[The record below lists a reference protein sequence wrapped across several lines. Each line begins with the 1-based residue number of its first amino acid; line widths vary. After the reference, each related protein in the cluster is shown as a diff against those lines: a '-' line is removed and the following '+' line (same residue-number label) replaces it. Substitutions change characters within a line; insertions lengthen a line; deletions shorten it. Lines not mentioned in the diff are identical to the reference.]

1 MICQVSHVK
10 AKTAPLPRINKALTQ
25 VRKIQTEVK
34 ERAKHYPLDPS
45 ELWSPITAGP
55 YIVPISR
62 WIE

>member
-1 MICQVSHVK
+1 MICPLCPLKSK
-10 AKTAPLPRINKALTQ
+10 KLAAKQRD
-25 VRKIQTEVK
+25 QTPVTPN
-34 ERAKHYPLDPS
+34 RAKSYPLDPS

>member
-1 MICQVSHVK
+1 MICPLCPPKNKKLAPSRLK
-10 AKTAPLPRINKALTQ
+10 TALPATSDRAKT
-25 VRKIQTEVK
+25 
-34 ERAKHYPLDPS
+34 YPLDHN